1 MTDPIFSL
9 WDIISIIGYPVIGW
23 LAWKGGQR
31 DGVSSTIQA
40 LQATGHLSKDFGD
53 DLNDDEE

>member
-9 WDIISIIGYPVIGW
+9 WDVISIIGYPVIAW

-31 DGVSSTIQA
+31 DGVVNTIAA
-40 LQATGHLSKDFGD
+40 LQATGHLAEDFGD
-53 DLNDDEE
+53 NLEDDEE